1 MGSGHEPEEEGWDA
15 ARPVAAGTQRHAGGR
30 GWASIPFSGGLR
42 AAVPGAILRSL
53 ACVRCAEPSAVCTA
67 CLTCLLLHHLGGV
80 TGQRRPRQEPCSL
93 VRHQELSPQL
103 TVSLEVKRWAGLS
116 GPVAVSLFI
125 SPGQKEGE
133 RVSSPVCLQGG
144 HGGQMWEGTGGSF
157 LLPPQ
162 RLVVQTGMIE
172 PTFDNSFGPCPQGL
186 WDR

>member
-1 MGSGHEPEEEGWDA
+1 M
-15 ARPVAAGTQRHAGGR
+15 R
-30 GWASIPFSGGLR
+30 GWPPRRPPGLSSVHGALRDMQCGEQVWNREESVEAEKAPSGALQSCQT
-42 AAVPGAILRSL
+42 PGAF
-53 ACVRCAEPSAVCTA
+53 PSA
-67 CLTCLLLHHLGGV
+67 H
-80 TGQRRPRQEPCSL
+80 S
-93 VRHQELSPQL
+93 
-103 TVSLEVKRWAGLS
+103 VSLEVKRWAGLS

>member
-1 MGSGHEPEEEGWDA
+1 MCQVCRAERSMYCMSDMFAAAPLRWSNGAEKAPSGA
-15 ARPVAAGTQRHAGGR
+15 LQSCQT
-30 GWASIPFSGGLR
+30 
-42 AAVPGAILRSL
+42 PGAF
-53 ACVRCAEPSAVCTA
+53 PSA
-67 CLTCLLLHHLGGV
+67 H
-80 TGQRRPRQEPCSL
+80 S
-93 VRHQELSPQL
+93 
-103 TVSLEVKRWAGLS
+103 VSLEVKRWAGLS

-162 RLVVQTGMIE
+162 RLVLQTGMIE